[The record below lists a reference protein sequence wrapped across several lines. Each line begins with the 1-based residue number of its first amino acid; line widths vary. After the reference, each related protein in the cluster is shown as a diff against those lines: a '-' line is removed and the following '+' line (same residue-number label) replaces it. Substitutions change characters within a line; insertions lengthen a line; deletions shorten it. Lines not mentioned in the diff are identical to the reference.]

1 MVVEGATVIVA
12 NGNIVGGSASR
23 MSDALALEGFTVG
36 IPGNGTEK
44 VDDSVV
50 YHVDDLTAQA
60 VAESLA
66 VKLGGV
72 LVEPLPEA
80 PPIEGEFTGDV
91 LLLLGNAQAD
101 KSIAEL
107 SGAANNAGAIQND
120 GSTVVVANAS
130 GINGSAGRMTD
141 QLETAG
147 FTVGSPTNSTGVVAE
162 SVAYYESDDAKADAD
177 ALATAL
183 GGLTAV
189 PLPDDVPTESG
200 TLDGDILLVLGTDE
214 ADKSL
219 ADLAE

>member
-1 MVVEGATVIVA
+1 MA
-12 NGNIVGGSASR
+12 NGNIVGGSASS

-36 IPGNGTEK
+36 TPGNGTEK
-44 VDDSVV
+44 VDESVV
-50 YHVDDLTAQA
+50 YHVDDPTAQA
-60 VAESLA
+60 VAETLA

-72 LVEPLPEA
+72 VIEPLPEA
-80 PPIEGEFTGDV
+80 PPLEGEFTGGV

-107 SGAANNAGAIQND
+107 SDAASSADATQND

-130 GINGSAGRMTD
+130 GIDGSAGRMTD

-147 FTVGSPTNSTGVVAE
+147 FTVGSPTNSTGVVTE
-162 SVAYYESDDAKADAD
+162 SVVYYESDAAKTDAD
-177 ALATAL
+177 VLAAAMGDPKVL
-183 GGLTAV
+183 

-200 TLDGDILLVLGTDE
+200 TLDGDILLVLGADE

-219 ADLAE
+219 ADLAD

>member
-1 MVVEGATVIVA
+1 
-12 NGNIVGGSASR
+12 
-23 MSDALALEGFTVG
+23 
-36 IPGNGTEK
+36 
-44 VDDSVV
+44 
-50 YHVDDLTAQA
+50 
-60 VAESLA
+60 
-66 VKLGGV
+66 
-72 LVEPLPEA
+72 
-80 PPIEGEFTGDV
+80 V